1 MLKKNKKFSISL
13 LAILTI
19 TTINICINKLIF
31 YFSSKREKL
40 YLSNSNYFEWRFGKV
55 FYTKNGQ
62 GTPILLIHDLD
73 ASQSSYEFK
82 SLISKLEKT
91 YTVYTIDLI
100 GFGKSDKPKI
110 TYTNFLFVQLV
121 TDFITAVIKQKTSL
135 VCVGK
140 STTIGLTICNYCPDK
155 INKLM
160 FINTPSIKTLNRVPN
175 NNNKINK
182 KLLESSII
190 GTSIFNILYS
200 NSYLAKQLSSQV
212 VNPSVITRNYILSRN
227 EAAHLNGEA
236 SKYVDASIRY
246 YFTNLNVTHAL
257 KSINNSIYFVTGSGF
272 VNYEE
277 ILNEYIKLNP
287 SIETAIISNS
297 KGLPWIE
304 NPDQLCNYISIF
316 I

>member
-1 MLKKNKKFSISL
+1 MKKNKKFSIAL
-13 LAILTI
+13 LAILAI
-19 TTINICINKLIF
+19 STINICINKLIF
-31 YFSSKREKL
+31 YFSSKHEKL
-40 YLSNSNYFEWRFGKV
+40 YLSNSNYFEWRFGKI

-62 GTPILLIHDLD
+62 GAPILLIHDLD

-82 SLISKLEKT
+82 SLISKLEKN
-91 YTVYTIDLI
+91 YSVYTIDLI

-121 TDFITAVIKQKTSL
+121 TDFITVIIKQKTSL

-140 STTIGLTICNYCPDK
+140 STTIGLTVCNYCPDK

-160 FINTPSIKTLNRVPN
+160 FINAPSIKTLNRVPN
-175 NNNKINK
+175 KNNKINK

-200 NSYLAKQLSSQV
+200 NTHLTKLLLSQV
-212 VNPSVITRNYILSRN
+212 VQPSVITRNYVLSRS
-227 EAAHLNGEA
+227 EAAHLSGEA

-257 KSINNSIYFVTGSGF
+257 KSINNSIYFVTGNGY

-277 ILNEYIKLNP
+277 ILSEYIELNP
-287 SIETAIISNS
+287 SIETAVINNA

-304 NPDQLCNYISIF
+304 TPDQLYNYISIF

>member
-1 MLKKNKKFSISL
+1 MKKNKKFSLTL
-13 LAILTI
+13 LAILAITI
-19 TTINICINKLIF
+19 INLCFNKIIF
-31 YFSSKREKL
+31 YFSSKHEKL
-40 YLSNSNYFEWRFGKV
+40 YLRNNNYYQWRFGKI

-82 SLISKLEKT
+82 SLISKLEKN

-121 TDFITAVIKQKTSL
+121 TDFITTVIKQKANL
-135 VCVGK
+135 ICVSK
-140 STTIGLTICNYCPDK
+140 STTIGLTVCNYCPEK

-175 NNNKINK
+175 RNNKINK
-182 KLLESSII
+182 TLLESSII
-190 GTSIFNILYS
+190 GTSIYNILYS
-200 NSYLAKQLSSQV
+200 TLYLKKQLLSQV
-212 VNPSVITRNYILSRN
+212 VNPSTITRSYILSRN
-227 EAAHLNGEA
+227 EAAHLSGEA

-246 YFTNLNVTHAL
+246 YYTNLNVTHAL
-257 KSINNSIYFVTGSGF
+257 KSINNSIYFITGNGY

-277 ILNEYIKLNP
+277 ILNEYISLNP
-287 SIETAIISNS
+287 SIETAVIDNA

-304 NPDQLCNYISIF
+304 NSDQLCNYISIF

>member
-1 MLKKNKKFSISL
+1 MKKNKKFSIAL
-13 LAILTI
+13 LAILAI

-31 YFSSKREKL
+31 YFSSKHEKL

-82 SLISKLEKT
+82 SLISKLEKN

-135 VCVGK
+135 ICVGK
-140 STTIGLTICNYCPDK
+140 STTIGLTVCNYCPDK

-175 NNNKINK
+175 KNNKINK

-200 NSYLAKQLSSQV
+200 NTHLTKQLLGQV
-212 VNPSVITRNYILSRN
+212 VQPSVITRNYVLSRN
-227 EAAHLNGEA
+227 EAAHLSGEA

-246 YFTNLNVTHAL
+246 YFTNLNVSHAL
-257 KSINNSIYFVTGSGF
+257 KSINNSIYFVTGNGY

-277 ILNEYIKLNP
+277 ILSEYVELNP
-287 SIETAIISNS
+287 SIETAVITNA